1 MAVLAVTEVRLLAAL
16 PTPAVLLAETVQ
28 RAAVVAIR
36 AVRVVPLAARLMVIA
51 LMVMAVMV
59 IPLPALAPQL
69 AAALLSLLGHN
80 INIKNRALQW
90 QYHHQEQ
97 ILRSIA

>member
-1 MAVLAVTEVRLLAAL
+1 
-16 PTPAVLLAETVQ
+16 
-28 RAAVVAIR
+28 
-36 AVRVVPLAARLMVIA
+36 
-51 LMVMAVMV
+51 MAVMV
-59 IPLPALAPQL
+59 IPLQALAPQL